1 MSDDGTQTGPTEAAG
16 GPDHDPDRT
25 AAGSTSTGVRFLD
38 RPKPE
43 EPEALLGET
52 SEGDQELSLRSQTPA
67 EELRR
72 ETGAVLRLP
81 EGVAIDATD
90 IDVERSDDETMII
103 NMGPQHPSTHGVLRL
118 MLELDGETVL
128 RTKPVIGYLH
138 TGMEKTGEELT
149 YVQGST
155 NVTRMD
161 YLSPLHNELVF
172 SLAAEALLGVEMPPR
187 ADWIRMLLVE
197 LNRVSSHLMWMATNG
212 MDLGST
218 SMMIYG
224 FREREMVLAFFEKT
238 TGLRMN
244 HNFIRPGGT
253 AADLPDGWEDD
264 VTVICDTVLARTE
277 EYDELLTGQ
286 PVFRQRTEGIGS
298 LSAEEALA
306 LSLTGPVL
314 RSTGVPWDL
323 RRSMPYLRYDEV
335 EFDVIVGTYGDNF
348 DRYSVRL
355 NEIRESIRIIRQIVE
370 KMPAGDYRV
379 QDKKVTPPPRG
390 RIDESMEALIHHFK
404 VFTEGFKVPEG
415 EVYVATESPR
425 GELGCYLVSDG
436 TPKPYRMHIRGPSFV
451 NLQALPLMMR
461 GGLLADAVAVCS
473 TIDPVMGEVDR

>member
-1 MSDDGTQTGPTEAAG
+1 MSDHDEDEGLDAGDQTAELDELDVNGVSYVARRHAA
-16 GPDHDPDRT
+16 
-25 AAGSTSTGVRFLD
+25 
-38 RPKPE
+38 E
-43 EPEALLGET
+43 ERALISET
-52 SEGDQELSLRSQTPA
+52 SEGAQELLPRDDTGGTDLRQQV
-67 EELRR
+67 
-72 ETGAVLRLP
+72 GAVLRLP
-81 EGVAIDATD
+81 EGNYIDAGD
-90 IDVERSDDETMII
+90 IDIERRDDQTMII

-128 RTKPVIGYLH
+128 RTKPIIGYLH
-138 TGMEKTGEELT
+138 TGMEKTAEELT
-149 YVQGST
+149 YVQGAT

-172 SLAAEALLGVEMPPR
+172 SLATEALLDVELPPR
-187 ADWIRMLLVE
+187 AVWIRMLMVE

-224 FREREMVLAFFEKT
+224 FREREMVLTFFEKT

-244 HNFIRPGGT
+244 HNFIRPGGV
-253 AADLPDGWEDD
+253 AADLPDGWQDD
-264 VTVICDTVLARTE
+264 IEIICDTVLARTF

-286 PVFRQRTEGIGS
+286 PIFRERTEAVGN

-306 LSLTGPVL
+306 LSITGPIL

-323 RRSMPYLRYDEV
+323 RRTMPYLAYDKLD
-335 EFDVIVGTYGDNF
+335 FDVIVGTYGDNF

-355 NEIRESIRIIRQIVE
+355 NEIRESIKMIRQIAE
-370 KMPAGDYRV
+370 MMPPGDYRV
-379 QDKKVTPPPRG
+379 QDRKVTPPPRA

-404 VFTEGFKVPEG
+404 IFTEGFRVPEG
-415 EVYVATESPR
+415 EVYVAIESPR

-436 TPKPYRMHIRGPSFV
+436 TSKPYRMHIRGPSFV
-451 NLQALPLMMR
+451 NLQVLPLLLR
-461 GGLLADAVAVCS
+461 GGLMADAVAVIS
-473 TIDPVMGEVDR
+473 SVDPVMGEVDR